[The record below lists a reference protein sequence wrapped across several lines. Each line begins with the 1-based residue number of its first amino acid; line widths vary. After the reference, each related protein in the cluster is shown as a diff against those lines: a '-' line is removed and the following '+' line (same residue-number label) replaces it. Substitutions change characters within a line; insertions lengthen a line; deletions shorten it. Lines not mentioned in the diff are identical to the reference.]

1 MMFENIGQKLKTV
14 AKVTLVLGVTVGAIG
29 LLICLINLGDAYTYE
44 KTYYIFGIIG
54 SIALILGSIINAWL
68 CYGVGESA
76 ENSVET
82 LKKQER
88 IEQLLSEN
96 KNDNAAAILKNSKQT
111 HKWKCPS
118 CSNLISKNPCPF
130 CGHTENQR

>member
-14 AKVTLVLGVTVGAIG
+14 AKITLVLGVTVGAVG
-29 LLICLINLGDAYTYE
+29 LLICLINLGDPYTYE
-44 KTYYIFGIIG
+44 KIYYTFGTIG
-54 SIALILGSIINAWL
+54 SIALIVGSVINAWL

-88 IEQLLSEN
+88 IEQLLSES
-96 KNDNAAAILKNSKQT
+96 KNDNSSTILKKNKAT
-111 HKWKCPS
+111 HKWECPS
-118 CSNLISKNPCPF
+118 CCNLISKNPCPF
-130 CGHTENQR
+130 CGHTES